1 MRFIFAALIL
11 GGLSACAPAIPDS
24 GAGVGFDNS
33 IEAQRAREAALSGT
47 APTAAGV
54 APPMAVSSQ
63 PLSAAGTVPTQA
75 PVQQTAIQGAGQTA
89 SAAPLTGSGGSAT
102 SSGDSAEDI
111 AAEAAAALE
120 AARNN
125 SGVMPVQASPSN
137 AAPAVISNPGISD
150 ENDFEAVSERE
161 SIQSDAERIA
171 RNRQLYTEVEPTAI
185 PRRPGDLQPNI
196 VEYALRTNNPRGAQ
210 MYKRSS
216 LLKGRSARKCAKYG
230 SADLAQMA
238 FLDKGGPQRDRMG
251 LDPDGD
257 GYACDWDPAP
267 FRQAVQN

>member
-1 MRFIFAALIL
+1 MRFIYAALVM
-11 GGLSACAPAIPDS
+11 GGLSACAPAVPDS

-33 IEAQRAREAALSGT
+33 LEAQRTREAALSGA
-47 APTAAGV
+47 APTVPGV
-54 APPMAVSSQ
+54 AAPMSVSSE

-75 PVQQTAIQGAGQTA
+75 PVQQAPLQTA
-89 SAAPLTGSGGSAT
+89 TAAPLTGSGGSDAA
-102 SSGDSAEDI
+102 SGNSAADI
-111 AAEAAAALE
+111 AAETAAALD
-120 AARNN
+120 AARAN
-125 SGVMPVQASPSN
+125 SGVMPVQASPAN
-137 AAPAVISNPGISD
+137 PAPEVVNNPGISD
-150 ENDFEAVSERE
+150 ENDFQAVSERE
-161 SIQSDAERIA
+161 SIQSDAQRIA
-171 RNRQLYTEVEPTAI
+171 RNRQLYTEIEPTAI
-185 PRRPGDLQPNI
+185 PRRPGDQNPNI

-210 MYKRSS
+210 MYKRVG
-216 LLKGRSARKCAKYG
+216 LLKGRSARNCAKYG